1 MRTGLRRSRLL
12 DVVVVVMVVVTVMM
26 VAMMTMVVV
35 VAVMMMVVMVGHRH
49 RLVGGLGVVGEGRDD
64 HESGRHA
71 DGGNNL
77 LHAGSPNE
85 SPPRWRRSALLMR
98 GAA

>member
-1 MRTGLRRSRLL
+1 MM
-12 DVVVVVMVVVTVMM
+12 VVVVVTVMM
-26 VAMMTMVVV
+26 VAMMMVVT
-35 VAVMMMVVMVGHRH
+35 VMMMVVMVSHRH

-85 SPPRWRRSALLMR
+85 SPPRWRRSASLMR